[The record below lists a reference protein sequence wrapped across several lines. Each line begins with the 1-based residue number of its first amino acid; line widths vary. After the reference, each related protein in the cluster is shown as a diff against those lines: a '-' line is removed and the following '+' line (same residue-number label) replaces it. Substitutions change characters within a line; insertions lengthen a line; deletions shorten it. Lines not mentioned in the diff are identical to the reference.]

1 MLTKNAMGM
10 CRAGSAAVRA
20 ALRRGTGGLVE
31 EPSGASAAAMATAT
45 AFTEYVSERVEVLA
59 VAAAWCP
66 TMDLLALVTADGQLA
81 VYRLNWHS
89 CALKELWKATPEQH
103 ITTLTWRPDG
113 AHALSN
119 LQLTGRSKSLRGRA
133 VAYSRQARGVRGGER
148 HRAATATA
156 SLSIR
161 TADVVSPARR

>member
-1 MLTKNAMGM
+1 
-10 CRAGSAAVRA
+10 
-20 ALRRGTGGLVE
+20 
-31 EPSGASAAAMATAT
+31 MATAT

-81 VYRLNWHS
+81 VFRLNWHS

-103 ITTLTWRPDG
+103 ITTVTWRPDG

-119 LQLTGRSKSLRGRA
+119 LRLMGSSKCLCSNA
-133 VAYSRQARGVRGGER
+133 MASSRQARGRRSRRGVIVGDGVIVHPHCGR
-148 HRAATATA
+148 CITSTV
-156 SLSIR
+156 IG
-161 TADVVSPARR
+161 

>member
-1 MLTKNAMGM
+1 
-10 CRAGSAAVRA
+10 
-20 ALRRGTGGLVE
+20 
-31 EPSGASAAAMATAT
+31 MATAT

-89 CALKELWKATPEQH
+89 CALKELWKATPAHH

-113 AHALSN
+113 AHALSS
-119 LQLTGRSKSLRGRA
+119 LRLTDSAKSLRSRA
-133 VAYSRQARGVRGGER
+133 DSLLQARGVRGGER
-148 HRAATATA
+148 HCAATAT
-156 SLSIR
+156 LSIR
-161 TADVVSPARR
+161 TADVVSPAQ

>member
-1 MLTKNAMGM
+1 MGM
-10 CRAGSAAVRA
+10 VQGELYRTSSSVR
-20 ALRRGTGGLVE
+20 RETGGLVV

-81 VYRLNWHS
+81 VHRLNWHS
-89 CALKELWKATPEQH
+89 CALKELWKASPEQH

-119 LQLTGRSKSLRGRA
+119 LWLMGSVKSLCSKRLWIPPARHEGRRGE
-133 VAYSRQARGVRGGER
+133 GHG
-148 HRAATATA
+148 AASATV

-161 TADVVSPARR
+161 TADVVSPAR